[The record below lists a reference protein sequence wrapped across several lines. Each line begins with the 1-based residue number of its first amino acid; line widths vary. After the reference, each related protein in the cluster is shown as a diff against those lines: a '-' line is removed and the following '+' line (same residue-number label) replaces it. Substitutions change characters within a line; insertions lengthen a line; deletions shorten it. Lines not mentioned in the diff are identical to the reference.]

1 MTMEHAH
8 GTVISLKRT
17 VEEPDASPVR
27 HEPAHVHP
35 KSARKGRLGFVLVT
49 LAMLLCGMGI
59 GYVLRQPEHP
69 VSVSSVQKAGTGP
82 IAHTETEMVRAVEA
96 LMYLPEET
104 PSVATVTDLAPLE
117 SQAFFAHA
125 QVGDVLLMFPQARKA
140 VLYRPATNK
149 LIEVAP
155 LTLSE

>member
-1 MTMEHAH
+1 MEHAH
-8 GTVISLKRT
+8 GTVISLKRS
-17 VEEPDASPVR
+17 VEEPVAPPVR
-27 HEPAHVHP
+27 HEPPQTHP
-35 KSARKGRLGFVLVT
+35 KRVRKGRLGFVLVSLT
-49 LAMLLCGMGI
+49 MLACGMGI
-59 GYVLRQPEHP
+59 GYVLRQPERT

-82 IAHTETEMVRAVEA
+82 TAHTESEMVSAVGM
-96 LMYLPEET
+96 LMILPAET

-117 SQAFFAHA
+117 SQAFFANA

-140 VLYRPATNK
+140 VLYRPAANK